1 LLFVSWASQGGFEVK
16 RFDSLLEDDI
26 KGYKGKFS
34 DLIHQAPA
42 LYRLMTRLLDD
53 PALPKGMS
61 PLVIAAMAYFIK
73 PGDIIPEKNLG
84 PVGYVDDIFL
94 CAFVADL
101 VRKLSGDKILIRN
114 WDGKVPVIPLI
125 GMILSSENEL
135 IGNQR
140 ESIMQY
146 IGYEELDANA

>member
-1 LLFVSWASQGGFEVK
+1 
-16 RFDSLLEDDI
+16 
-26 KGYKGKFS
+26 
-34 DLIHQAPA
+34 
-42 LYRLMTRLLDD
+42 MTRLLDD

-73 PGDIIPEKNLG
+73 PGDIIPEENLG